1 MKNKSYFGDRYTRV
15 KLYKKGKFW
24 VASSLT
30 LLSLGIGV
38 GGAGIAHAQEVPQT
52 SIESAQI
59 SSQRLVSESSKASIQ
74 TQSSSQLEKVKIQ
87 SETKKSAPTVIS
99 SSSVKPN
106 SSLQQSSSLV
116 SAASSTAASSQSLKS
131 SSSRVPGST
140 VVSSQSLK
148 SSSSRVSSS
157 AVSSSK
163 ASVSLSSKESSQVE
177 SSKSSSEVTSS
188 LSFKASQSST
198 KQNSMTG
205 STPSATPLV
214 DGEKGTLSNGPEF
227 PSAVKTTVND
237 GQRLSEI
244 NPIIKNHDE
253 NENATFAA
261 TNKLYDISSTYV
273 GDITLSPEDAQN
285 IDMDDLDARWYIK
298 YETNDGQLINDVIT
312 SEDRWDNGEIYYP
325 YEAGSSV
332 RTDTESGVNYL
343 SKNGYSLDQVEIN
356 YFINPWNQQVTV
368 TLYFDH
374 SRIAGKPVNVV
385 YQTADGKVLGTGTAS
400 YENSSGTAESTPYV
414 GDTYTTTAKTFTGYQ
429 LTNTPSNATGT
440 VTDSA
445 QTVTYTYAPIQEKVN
460 VQIIDDTTHQTI
472 KTVTVNGS
480 FGQTVSETTND
491 ILQKNL
497 TNAANYN
504 VVSSTWPS
512 SLTFN
517 TSNNGA
523 TYTIHVSHKTKSA
536 TVTANVTQ
544 TIHYVYSGSSKQA
557 QPDHTAQITFQAT
570 ETVDEVT
577 GQIISQTPWKNMS
590 GTDEFPSIQSPEIVG
605 YTPSYT
611 ASQAITGVT
620 ANTPNNVQTITYTPN
635 NYVMTITF
643 YDMDAKRIIQQK
655 VLEGAYGTTA
665 NFDYQS
671 VIDQLESQ
679 GYKVARNNIPSKG
692 LVFNNTGKQNYEVD
706 FTHTSTVLPSDAKG
720 LTKVIERTI
729 HYVYADGKTAHA
741 DDVQTVTYTRTATE
755 DNVTHEI
762 TYGTWTAANNNS
774 TFAEVKSPTIS
785 GYTPSI
791 ATVAAENV
799 SSNAEN
805 SVVTVVYTP
814 DNGGTQTPQSDTKTT
829 VTQTIYFL
837 KNDGTQLLQPKV
849 TTITFTRTKNADGSY
864 TAWKAEGSDD
874 FPAYTAPTISGYEPN
889 IKATQAVN
897 NVQATDAN
905 NVQTIIYSPIEADAE
920 VVFYDQTTGKNINVV
935 NLNGDFGTSSSYS
948 PATEISTL
956 ESMGYKLVS
965 SDFPK
970 DGISFEETGSQ
981 QYTIVFAHTIVPVTQ
996 TSTVTQTI
1004 KYEYSNGT
1012 QAADP
1017 VTRSLTFT
1025 RTGTLDKVTN
1035 QATYGEWKPQT
1046 TNTFS
1051 AVKSPVIYGYTTSHP
1066 ESTAVTV
1073 DGSSPENVQVI
1084 TYIPNTETA
1093 TITFTDQTTGQT
1105 INKVTVQGDFGT
1117 NADYSPDAE
1126 IAALEKQGY
1135 ELVSNNFKPITF
1147 DKDSKSPIVNYQV
1160 VLKEQIVNSTE
1171 SKTITQTIHYVDQ
1184 NGKTLA
1190 ADHTATITFTRP
1202 VTTNKVTSATTY
1214 GNWTPSSSDFPAVAS
1229 PTIMGY
1235 TPDKTESTA
1244 VTVSA
1249 PTATT
1254 TPQNDVQTITYT
1266 PKQETIKIEYIDA
1279 FDPNNPTTP
1288 NYNSTDVL
1296 STTTLTGAYGSEAI
1310 YSPTST
1316 VTEYHNKGYEP
1327 VGFHPALPEKGLWF
1341 NVDGTQV
1348 YKFYLI
1354 HQTKQVTQTAH
1365 VKYTVRYELGQE
1377 PSDGST
1383 INLPADN
1390 VQDFTFTRDNTVDEV
1405 TGKVLSNGKW
1415 NVDSQQTK
1423 AVTSPTIAGYTADP
1437 TVVASQTITPN
1448 ADGTDSS
1455 ITKDVIYTPNQESAK
1470 IEYYDQTTGKVLS
1483 TDTVTGAFGTK
1494 SGYNP
1499 AANIRKYLS
1508 EGYQVVSDGFP
1519 AGGIDFN
1526 NAGNVPTYRI
1536 AFKHQVTTDTV
1547 TSNPDKISG
1556 LSLTG
1561 TQTINYVYGA
1571 NTGKQGQ
1578 QAAPTKTTKITFTRI
1593 ATYDHVTKQVTYG
1606 AWTSQATG
1614 YPAVVSPTITGYTP
1628 SAASSTAVTEKPAA
1642 NATASDISNTQTITY
1657 NANQEKAV
1665 INYID
1670 ETTGKT
1676 LDSVSVS
1683 GAFGSTDKYDPSTL
1697 IKQYQA
1703 KGYVLVN
1710 NSVPTNGI
1718 QFNQDGKT
1726 LTYNVTFKH
1735 GTTTYGPSSTN
1746 LPQGVKVATS
1756 TTRVINYVYGTNQNG
1771 QIVAGTQTAAPTVT
1785 DTAKYERTVTVDNVT
1800 GAQTASA
1807 WKLVSGDATFPA
1819 VKSPTITG
1827 YTANVANEPVM
1838 NATPDGQ
1845 THTET
1850 VIYTPNQEKATVTYI
1865 DDTTGKTLKVDTVT
1879 GNFNSDSSYNPQT
1892 VIDQYQKQGYQ
1903 LVSDNWP
1910 TNGAV
1915 FNKDG
1920 VVQNYEVHLKEG
1932 TQDFDPTNNPD
1943 NLDLKHTV
1951 TQTIHYVYSDGKQAA
1966 PDATASI
1973 TFNRTAVKDEVTGKI
1988 TYSAWQAT
1996 GNTDDFPAVKSPV
2009 ITGYTPSAV
2018 SSTAI
2023 TNVTGDSANNVQTIT
2038 YTPNKETAT
2047 VKYVDQTT
2055 GKTLQTVT
2063 VSGVYNGT
2071 IAYDANSVIQG
2082 YEKQGYV
2089 LVNNGVPANGIT
2101 FNKDGVTP
2109 TYTVTLKH
2117 GTTTYTSTNNPEN
2130 LDLSNTVTHTIHYV
2144 YSKGGQAQP
2153 DNVQKLTFTRTATK
2167 DNVTGTITYG
2177 NWGPASGTFNSV
2189 TTPSI
2194 TGYTPS
2200 ATSSAQ
2206 VTGITASSADSSQTI
2221 TYTPDQE
2228 SATVTFID
2236 QTTDKVIKNVILT
2249 GGFNSTSNYS
2259 PASEIAALE
2268 KAGYQ
2273 LVSNNYPATGVKFDE
2288 AGQVQHFTITL
2299 KHTYTTETPTS
2310 NPDGLNLTHN
2320 VVETINY
2327 VYANGKQA
2335 APTKT
2340 TTVAFTRTA
2349 TKDNVTG
2356 KIIGYSAWQT
2366 TGNDSFPAVASP
2378 TITGYTPDKSSVAA
2392 VYHLTGQSPNVTTT
2406 VTYTANQEKAVVQY
2420 IDDTTGKVI
2429 ATDNLSGTYGT
2440 DSTYD
2445 PQSEIKKYE
2454 QAGYQFVSSNYPQD
2468 GNVFDQNGKVQ
2479 TYQIHL
2485 KETTTTFTPKNNP
2498 QSLNLADTV
2507 TQTIKYQFT
2516 NGQQAASS
2524 KKASITFTRDAIKN
2538 NVTGAITYT
2547 PWTPAISNFPQ
2558 VTSPTITGYTPS
2570 QKQSTAVAVQPGDK
2584 DNIQVITYAPNQ
2596 EKATVTFIDQTTG
2609 KTLQVVDL
2617 TGAYGTVSDYQP
2629 TATIQKYE
2637 NEGYILVKNGYPQA
2651 GASFNEDGTVNN
2663 YNIYLKHK
2671 DDQNPTGL
2679 DLDQTVTETIN
2690 YVYAN
2695 GQQAAPSKTLT
2706 LHFHR
2711 DAQKDD
2717 VTGEVTYT
2725 PWQAVDGTSFSAVKS
2740 PVIAGYTA
2748 NKPVVQAVNGI
2759 SDITPDRTI
2768 TVTYTPNQEQAT
2780 VTFIDDTANKVLSKV
2795 NLNGAFGTT
2804 STYSPAATIKQ
2815 LEAKGYEVVS
2825 DDFPTNGIDFDQAG
2839 KVQNFTI
2846 HLKHKTT
2853 VNTVDNNPDNV
2864 AELTH
2869 EVTRTINYRYQ
2880 NGQTAANSVVQSV
2893 TFTRTATKDEVTGQI
2908 TYSPWARSRDVA
2920 FAAVQ
2925 SPEIAGYTPSE
2936 KVVPAVA
2943 TVNADTQNMVENV
2956 IYTPDQERATV
2967 SFIDDTTGKVL
2978 SITTLNGAYG
2988 SYSDYQP
2995 EQTIKRYESKGY
3007 ELVSNDY
3014 PQDGAIFNQAG
3025 KVQNFEIHLKH
3036 RITTDTATSNPDKLL
3051 NLQHTVTRTIKY
3063 RFQNGKTAD
3072 PSVVQQIVF
3081 SRSATFDHV
3090 TGQITYSKWK
3100 ASAND
3105 AFSKVISP
3113 TIKGYTP
3120 NKAAIQALK
3129 NVAESASNITQ
3140 VVTYSDNQE
3149 SATITYVDDTTRK
3162 AIQTVT
3168 VNGDFGTKADYD
3180 ESEVLKNY
3188 EKKGY
3193 QYVGG
3198 NYPASGITFDVNG
3211 VVKHYVVHLKETI
3224 NNYTPENNPK
3234 KLDLTKTVTRTINYV
3249 DANGKQMAPSVTQTI
3264 TFTRNATVNEVTGQ
3278 VTYTDWQPSGNDD
3291 YNAVESPA
3299 VKGYTPSTT
3308 QVGAVNNVPATAT
3321 NTVTNVVYTANKE
3334 TATVTYVDET
3344 TGKVLSTATL
3354 TGPYDSTSS
3363 YDPQAVINKYESE
3376 GYQLVSNDYPTNGQI
3391 FGADGVTQ
3399 HFTIK
3404 FTEKTSNYTPEN
3416 NPKKLDLT
3424 KTVTRTINYVD
3435 ANGKQLAPSVTQ
3447 TITFTRSATVNEV
3460 TGQVTYTD
3468 WQPSGSDSYNAV
3480 ESPAVKGYTPTQKT
3494 VEAENNVSVN
3504 STDQVVNVVYTADK
3518 PTTPEHKP
3526 SEPDKKP
3533 VTPEHKPSEPDKKP
3547 ATPEQKPSEPDKKPV
3562 TPEHKPSEPDKKPT
3576 TPEHK
3581 PSEPDKKPATP
3592 EHKPSEPDKQ
3602 PATPEHKP
3610 SEPDKKP
3617 ATPEHKPSEPD
3628 KKPATPEHK
3637 PSEPDKK
3644 PQPSVEKPTE
3654 HVQPSKKPVQT
3665 AKPAAGQ
3672 SSKVETV
3679 KKAVS
3684 TKQVSSANEGTVR
3697 VAEQSTTIEKQMPNN
3712 STAQPN
3718 ENKNTL
3724 PQTGED
3730 SANHSLFGGLLIAL
3744 SGLLGLF
3751 GIGKRKKDK
3760 EE

>member
-1 MKNKSYFGDRYTRV
+1 MGCFFLNVLIIRNWSG
-15 KLYKKGKFW
+15 G
-24 VASSLT
+24 VAT
-30 LLSLGIGV
+30 
-38 GGAGIAHAQEVPQT
+38 GIAHAQEVPQA
-52 SIESAQI
+52 SIESAKI
-59 SSQRLVSESSKASIQ
+59 SSQRLVSENSKASIQ
-74 TQSSSQLEKVKIQ
+74 IQSSSQLEKIKVQ
-87 SETKKSAPTVIS
+87 SETEKSATTEVP

-116 SAASSTAASSQSLKS
+116 SAASSLAVSSQSSKS
-131 SSSRVPGST
+131 SSSHM
-140 VVSSQSLK
+140 
-148 SSSSRVSSS
+148 SSS
-157 AVSSSK
+157 AISSSK
-163 ASVSLSSKESSQVE
+163 ASISLNSKESSQVE

-799 SSNAEN
+799 SGNAEN

-849 TTITFTRTKNADGSY
+849 TTITFTRTKNADGTY

-1807 WKLVSGDATFPA
+1807 WKLVSGDVTFPA

-2288 AGQVQHFTITL
+2288 AGQAQHFTITL

-2310 NPDGLNLTHN
+2310 NPDGLNLTHD

-2340 TTVAFTRTA
+2340 TTIAFTRTA

-2366 TGNDSFPAVASP
+2366 NGNDSFPAVVSP
-2378 TITGYTPDKSSVAA
+2378 QITGYTPDKSSVAA
-2392 VYHLTGQSPNVTTT
+2392 VYHLTGQSPDVTTT
-2406 VTYTANQEKAVVQY
+2406 VTYTADQEKAVVQY

-2429 ATDNLSGTYGT
+2429 ATDNLSGAYGT
-2440 DSTYD
+2440 DSSYQ
-2445 PQSEIKKYE
+2445 PENEIKKYE
-2454 QAGYQFVSSNYPQD
+2454 QAGYQFVSSDYPQD

-2485 KETTTTFTPKNNP
+2485 KETTTTFTPNNNP
-2498 QSLNLADTV
+2498 QSLDLTDTV
-2507 TQTIKYQFT
+2507 IQTIKYQFT
-2516 NGQQAASS
+2516 DGKQAAST

-2558 VTSPTITGYTPS
+2558 VTSPEITGYTPS
-2570 QKQSTAVAVQPGDK
+2570 QKQSSAVAVQPGDK
-2584 DNIQVITYAPNQ
+2584 DNVQVITYAPNQ

-2617 TGAYGTVSDYQP
+2617 SGAYGTVSSYQP

-2637 NEGYILVKNGYPQA
+2637 AEGYVLVKNGYPQG
-2651 GASFNEDGTVNN
+2651 GASFDEDGTVNN
-2663 YNIYLKHK
+2663 YNIYLKHQ
-2671 DDQNPTGL
+2671 DDQNPAGL

-2695 GQQAAPSKTLT
+2695 GKQAAASKVLT

-2711 DAQKDD
+2711 DAQKDA
-2717 VTGEVTYT
+2717 VTGAVTYT
-2725 PWQAVDGTSFSAVKS
+2725 PWQAVDGTSFDAVKS
-2740 PVIAGYTA
+2740 PVITGYTA
-2748 NKPVVQAVNGI
+2748 NKPVVQAVDGV
-2759 SDITPDRTI
+2759 SDKTPDRTI
-2768 TVTYTPNQEQAT
+2768 TVTYTPNQKQAT
-2780 VTFIDDTANKVLSKV
+2780 VTFVDDTANKVISKV

-2825 DDFPTNGIDFDQAG
+2825 DDFPTNGIEFDQAG

-2853 VNTVDNNPDNV
+2853 INTVDNNPDNV
-2864 AELTH
+2864 AGLTH

-2880 NGQTAANSVVQSV
+2880 NGQTAAKSVVQSV
-2893 TFTRTATKDEVTGQI
+2893 TFTRTATKDQVTGQI

-2936 KVVPAVA
+2936 KVVSAVA

-2956 IYTPDQERATV
+2956 IYTPNEEQATV

-2978 SITTLNGAYG
+2978 STTTLSGAYDTD
-2988 SYSDYQP
+2988 SDYQP
-2995 EQTIKRYESKGY
+2995 DQTIKRYESKGY

-3014 PQDGAIFNQAG
+3014 PQDGNIFNQAG
-3025 KVQNFEIHLKH
+3025 KVQHFEIHLKH

-3051 NLQHTVTRTIKY
+3051 NLQHTVTRTINY

-3149 SATITYVDDTTRK
+3149 SATITYVDDTTGK

-3180 ESEVLKNY
+3180 ESAVLKNY

-3193 QYVGG
+3193 QYVSG
-3198 NYPASGITFDVNG
+3198 NYPANGITFDVSG

-3224 NNYTPENNPK
+3224 NNYTP
-3234 KLDLTKTVTRTINYV
+3234 D
-3249 DANGKQMAPSVTQTI
+3249 
-3264 TFTRNATVNEVTGQ
+3264 
-3278 VTYTDWQPSGNDD
+3278 
-3291 YNAVESPA
+3291 
-3299 VKGYTPSTT
+3299 
-3308 QVGAVNNVPATAT
+3308 
-3321 NTVTNVVYTANKE
+3321 
-3334 TATVTYVDET
+3334 
-3344 TGKVLSTATL
+3344 
-3354 TGPYDSTSS
+3354 
-3363 YDPQAVINKYESE
+3363 
-3376 GYQLVSNDYPTNGQI
+3376 
-3391 FGADGVTQ
+3391 
-3399 HFTIK
+3399 
-3404 FTEKTSNYTPEN
+3404 N

-3447 TITFTRSATVNEV
+3447 TITFTRNATVNEV

-3468 WQPSGSDSYNAV
+3468 WQPSGSDSYDAV
-3480 ESPAVKGYTPTQKT
+3480 ESPTVKGYTPTQKT
-3494 VEAENNVSVN
+3494 VKAENNVSVN

-3518 PTTPEHKP
+3518 P
-3526 SEPDKKP
+3526 
-3533 VTPEHKPSEPDKKP
+3533 
-3547 ATPEQKPSEPDKKPV
+3547 
-3562 TPEHKPSEPDKKPT
+3562 
-3576 TPEHK
+3576 
-3581 PSEPDKKPATP
+3581 ATP
-3592 EHKPSEPDKQ
+3592 EHKPSGPDKK
-3602 PATPEHKP
+3602 PVTPEHKP

-3637 PSEPDKK
+3637 PSEPNKKPATPEHKPSEPDKK
-3644 PQPSVEKPTE
+3644 PATPEHKPSEPDKKPTTPEHKPNEPDKKPATPEHKPSEPDKKPATPEYKPSEPDKKPATPEHKPSEPDKKPVTPEHKPSEPNKKPATSEHKPSEPTKKPTVPEHKPSEPAKKPQASVAKPTE

-3665 AKPAAGQ
+3665 TKPAAGQ
-3672 SSKVETV
+3672 SLKVETV

-3684 TKQVSSANEGTVR
+3684 TKQASSANDGTVR
-3697 VAEQSTTIEKQMPNN
+3697 VAEQSTTIEKQTPNN
-3712 STAQPN
+3712 SAAQPN
-3718 ENKNTL
+3718 ESKNTL

-3730 SANHSLFGGLLIAL
+3730 STNHSLFGELLLAL

>member
-1 MKNKSYFGDRYTRV
+1 MEWG
-15 KLYKKGKFW
+15 G
-24 VASSLT
+24 VAT
-30 LLSLGIGV
+30 
-38 GGAGIAHAQEVPQT
+38 GIAHAQEVPQA
-52 SIESAQI
+52 SIESAKI
-59 SSQRLVSESSKASIQ
+59 SSQRLVSENSKASIQ
-74 TQSSSQLEKVKIQ
+74 IQSSSQLEKIKVQ
-87 SETKKSAPTVIS
+87 SETEKSATTEVP

-116 SAASSTAASSQSLKS
+116 SAASSLAVSSQSSKS
-131 SSSRVPGST
+131 SSSHM
-140 VVSSQSLK
+140 
-148 SSSSRVSSS
+148 SSS
-157 AVSSSK
+157 AISSSK
-163 ASVSLSSKESSQVE
+163 ASISLNSKESSQVE
-177 SSKSSSEVTSS
+177 SSKSSSRATSS
-188 LSFKASQSST
+188 LSSKASQSST

-205 STPSATPLV
+205 STSSPTSLV
-214 DGEKGTLSNGPEF
+214 DGEKGTLSNDPEF

-244 NPIIKNHDE
+244 NPVIKNHDE
-253 NENATFAA
+253 NENATFTA

-273 GDITLSPEDAQN
+273 GDVTLSPEDAQN
-285 IDMDDLDARWYIK
+285 IDMDNLDAQWYIK
-298 YETNDGQLINDVIT
+298 YENNDGQLINDVIT
-312 SEDRWDNGEIYYP
+312 ADDRWDNGEIYYS
-325 YEAGSSV
+325 YENGSKV

-356 YFINPWNQQVTV
+356 YFINPWNQSVTV

-374 SRIAGKPVNVV
+374 SRSAGKPVDVV
-385 YQTADGKVLGTGTAS
+385 YQTADGKILGTGTAS
-400 YENSSGTAESTPYV
+400 YESSSGTAEATPYI

-504 VVSSTWPS
+504 VISSTWPS

-544 TIHYVYSGSSKQA
+544 TIHYVYSGSSKRA
-557 QPDHTAQITFQAT
+557 QPDHTARITFQAT

-799 SSNAEN
+799 SGNAEN

-849 TTITFTRTKNADGSY
+849 TTITFTRTKNADGTY

-2288 AGQVQHFTITL
+2288 AGQAQHFTITL

-3072 PSVVQQIVF
+3072 PSVVQKITF
-3081 SRSATFDHV
+3081 SRTATFDHV
-3090 TGQITYSKWK
+3090 TGKITYSKWK

-3105 AFSKVISP
+3105 TFNKVVSP
-3113 TIKGYTP
+3113 IIKGYTP
-3120 NKAAIQALK
+3120 NKAVIQALK
-3129 NVAESASNITQ
+3129 NVAEASSNITQ
-3140 VVTYSDNQE
+3140 VVTYSNNQE
-3149 SATITYVDDTTRK
+3149 SATITYVDDTTGK
-3162 AIQTVT
+3162 VIQTVT
-3168 VNGDFGTKADYD
+3168 VNGDYGTKADYD

-3193 QYVGG
+3193 QYVSG

-3224 NNYTPENNPK
+3224 N
-3234 KLDLTKTVTRTINYV
+3234 
-3249 DANGKQMAPSVTQTI
+3249 
-3264 TFTRNATVNEVTGQ
+3264 
-3278 VTYTDWQPSGNDD
+3278 
-3291 YNAVESPA
+3291 
-3299 VKGYTPSTT
+3299 
-3308 QVGAVNNVPATAT
+3308 
-3321 NTVTNVVYTANKE
+3321 
-3334 TATVTYVDET
+3334 
-3344 TGKVLSTATL
+3344 
-3354 TGPYDSTSS
+3354 
-3363 YDPQAVINKYESE
+3363 
-3376 GYQLVSNDYPTNGQI
+3376 
-3391 FGADGVTQ
+3391 
-3399 HFTIK
+3399 
-3404 FTEKTSNYTPEN
+3404 NYTPEN

-3468 WQPSGSDSYNAV
+3468 WQPSDNDDYNAV

-3518 PTTPEHKP
+3518 PATPEHKP

-3547 ATPEQKPSEPDKKPV
+3547 V
-3562 TPEHKPSEPDKKPT
+3562 TPEHKPSEPDKK
-3576 TPEHK
+3576 
-3581 PSEPDKKPATP
+3581 
-3592 EHKPSEPDKQ
+3592 

-3644 PQPSVEKPTE
+3644 PITPEHKPSEPDKKPATPEHKPSEPNKKPATPEHKPGEPDKKPATPEHKPSEPAKKPQTSVEKPTE
-3654 HVQPSKKPVQT
+3654 HVQSSKKPVQT

-3672 SSKVETV
+3672 SSSKVETV

-3684 TKQVSSANEGTVR
+3684 TKQASSANEGTVR
-3697 VAEQSTTIEKQMPNN
+3697 VAEQSTTIEKQTPNN
-3712 STAQPN
+3712 SAAQPN

-3730 SANHSLFGGLLIAL
+3730 SANHSLLGGLLIAL

>member
-1 MKNKSYFGDRYTRV
+1 MKNKSYFGDRYNRV

-30 LLSLGIGV
+30 FLSLGIGV
-38 GGAGIAHAQEVPQT
+38 GGVATGIAHAQEVPQT

-74 TQSSSQLEKVKIQ
+74 TQSSSQLEKVKVQ
-87 SETKKSAPTVIS
+87 SETEKSATTVVS

-116 SAASSTAASSQSLKS
+116 SAASSTTA
-131 SSSRVPGST
+131 
-140 VVSSQSLK
+140 SSQSLK

-157 AVSSSK
+157 TVSSSK
-163 ASVSLSSKESSQVE
+163 ASISLSSKESSPVE
-177 SSKSSSEVTSS
+177 SSKSSSRVPSS
-188 LSFKASQSST
+188 LSSKAPQSST

-577 GQIISQTPWKNMS
+577 GQIISQTSWKNMS

-849 TTITFTRTKNADGSY
+849 TTITFTRTKNADGTY

-2288 AGQVQHFTITL
+2288 AGQAQHFTITL

-2695 GQQAAPSKTLT
+2695 GQQAASSKTLT

-3072 PSVVQQIVF
+3072 PSVVQKITF
-3081 SRSATFDHV
+3081 SRTATFDHV
-3090 TGQITYSKWK
+3090 TGKITYSKWK

-3105 AFSKVISP
+3105 TFNKVVSP
-3113 TIKGYTP
+3113 IIKGYTP
-3120 NKAAIQALK
+3120 NKAVIQALK
-3129 NVAESASNITQ
+3129 NVAEASSNITQ
-3140 VVTYSDNQE
+3140 VVTYSNNQE
-3149 SATITYVDDTTRK
+3149 SATITYVDDTTGK
-3162 AIQTVT
+3162 VIQTVT
-3168 VNGDFGTKADYD
+3168 VNGDYGTKADYD

-3193 QYVGG
+3193 QYVSG

-3224 NNYTPENNPK
+3224 N
-3234 KLDLTKTVTRTINYV
+3234 
-3249 DANGKQMAPSVTQTI
+3249 
-3264 TFTRNATVNEVTGQ
+3264 
-3278 VTYTDWQPSGNDD
+3278 
-3291 YNAVESPA
+3291 
-3299 VKGYTPSTT
+3299 
-3308 QVGAVNNVPATAT
+3308 
-3321 NTVTNVVYTANKE
+3321 
-3334 TATVTYVDET
+3334 
-3344 TGKVLSTATL
+3344 
-3354 TGPYDSTSS
+3354 
-3363 YDPQAVINKYESE
+3363 
-3376 GYQLVSNDYPTNGQI
+3376 
-3391 FGADGVTQ
+3391 
-3399 HFTIK
+3399 
-3404 FTEKTSNYTPEN
+3404 NYTPEN

-3468 WQPSGSDSYNAV
+3468 WQPSGNDDYNAV

-3518 PTTPEHKP
+3518 PATPEHKP

-3547 ATPEQKPSEPDKKPV
+3547 S
-3562 TPEHKPSEPDKKPT
+3562 TPEHKPSEPDKKP
-3576 TPEHK
+3576 
-3581 PSEPDKKPATP
+3581 S
-3592 EHKPSEPDKQ
+3592 
-3602 PATPEHKP
+3602 TPEHKP

-3628 KKPATPEHK
+3628 KKSVTPEHK

-3644 PQPSVEKPTE
+3644 PATSEHKPSEPDKKPATPEHKPSEPNKKPATPEHKPGEPDKKPATPEHKPSEPAKKPQTSVEKPTE
-3654 HVQPSKKPVQT
+3654 HVQPSTNPVQT

-3672 SSKVETV
+3672 SSSKVETV

-3684 TKQVSSANEGTVR
+3684 TKQASSANEGTVR
-3697 VAEQSTTIEKQMPNN
+3697 VAEQSTTIEKQTPNN
-3712 STAQPN
+3712 SAAQPN

>member
-1 MKNKSYFGDRYTRV
+1 
-15 KLYKKGKFW
+15 
-24 VASSLT
+24 
-30 LLSLGIGV
+30 
-38 GGAGIAHAQEVPQT
+38 
-52 SIESAQI
+52 
-59 SSQRLVSESSKASIQ
+59 
-74 TQSSSQLEKVKIQ
+74 
-87 SETKKSAPTVIS
+87 
-99 SSSVKPN
+99 
-106 SSLQQSSSLV
+106 
-116 SAASSTAASSQSLKS
+116 
-131 SSSRVPGST
+131 
-140 VVSSQSLK
+140 
-148 SSSSRVSSS
+148 
-157 AVSSSK
+157 
-163 ASVSLSSKESSQVE
+163 
-177 SSKSSSEVTSS
+177 
-188 LSFKASQSST
+188 
-198 KQNSMTG
+198 MTG
-205 STPSATPLV
+205 STSSATPLV
-214 DGEKGTLSNGPEF
+214 DGEKGTLSNDPEF
-227 PSAVKTTVND
+227 PSAVKMTVND
-237 GQRLSEI
+237 GRRLSEI
-244 NPIIKNHDE
+244 NPVIKNHDE

-285 IDMDDLDARWYIK
+285 IDMDDLDAQWYIK
-298 YETNDGQLINDVIT
+298 YEDNDGQPINDVIT
-312 SEDRWDNGEIYYP
+312 SDDRWDNGEIYYS
-325 YEAGSSV
+325 YENGSKV

-504 VVSSTWPS
+504 VVSSDWPS
-512 SLTFN
+512 SLIFN

-577 GQIISQTPWKNMS
+577 GQIISQTPWKNVS

-671 VIDQLESQ
+671 VINQLESQ
-679 GYKVARNNIPSKG
+679 GYKIARNNIPSKG
-692 LVFNNTGKQNYEVD
+692 LVFNNTGKQNYEID

-729 HYVYADGKTAHA
+729 HYVYADGKAAHA

-774 TFAEVKSPTIS
+774 TFAEVKSPTIN

-799 SSNAEN
+799 SSNANN

-814 DNGGTQTPQSDTKTT
+814 NNGGTQTPQSDTKTT

-864 TAWKAEGSDD
+864 TAWTAEGSDD
-874 FPAYTAPTISGYEPN
+874 FPAYTAPTLSGYEPN

-897 NVQATDAN
+897 DVQATDAN

-920 VVFYDQTTGKNINVV
+920 IVFYDQTTGKDINVV

-965 SDFPK
+965 NDFPK
-970 DGISFEETGSQ
+970 NGISFEETGSQ
-981 QYTIVFAHTIVPVTQ
+981 QYTLVFAHTIVPVTQ

-1004 KYEYSNGT
+1004 KYQYSNGT
-1012 QAADP
+1012 QAAAP

-1035 QATYGEWKPQT
+1035 QATYGDWKPQT
-1046 TNTFS
+1046 TNVFGT
-1051 AVKSPVIYGYTTSHP
+1051 VKSPVIYGYSTSHP

-1073 DGSSPENVQVI
+1073 DGSSPDNVQII

-1105 INKVTVQGDFGT
+1105 INQVTVQGDFGT
-1117 NADYSPDAE
+1117 SSSYSPDAE
-1126 IAALEKQGY
+1126 ISALESRGY

-1147 DKDSKSPIVNYQV
+1147 NKDSKSPIVNYQV
-1160 VLKEQIVNSTE
+1160 VLKEQIVNTTE

-1184 NGKTLA
+1184 TGKTLA

-1214 GNWTPSSSDFPAVAS
+1214 GNWTPSSSDFPEVVS
-1229 PTIMGY
+1229 PTITGY
-1235 TPDKTESTA
+1235 TPDKAESTA

-1254 TPQNDVQTITYT
+1254 TPQNNVQTITYT

-1279 FDPNNPTTP
+1279 FDPSDPTTP
-1288 NYNSTDVL
+1288 NYNSTNVL
-1296 STTTLTGAYGSEAI
+1296 STTTLTGAYGSEAT

-1316 VTEYHNKGYEP
+1316 ITNYHNQGYEP
-1327 VGFHPALPEKGLWF
+1327 VGFHPSLPAKGLWF

-1348 YKFYLI
+1348 FKFYLI
-1354 HQTKQVTQTAH
+1354 HQTKQVAQTAH
-1365 VKYTVRYELGQE
+1365 ATYTVHYELGQT
-1377 PSDGST
+1377 PADGSK

-1390 VQDFTFTRDNTVDEV
+1390 VQNFTFTRDNTVDEV

-1437 TVVASQTITPN
+1437 TVVASQTIAPN

-1470 IEYYDQTTGKVLS
+1470 IEYYDETTGKVLS
-1483 TDTVTGAFGTK
+1483 TDTVTGVFGTK

-1499 AANIRKYLS
+1499 VANIRKYIS

-1536 AFKHQVTTDTV
+1536 TFKHQVTTDTV
-1547 TSNPDKISG
+1547 TNNPDKISG

-1561 TQTINYVYGA
+1561 TQIINYVYGT

-1578 QAAPTKTTKITFTRI
+1578 QAAPTKTTKITFTRT

-1606 AWTSQATG
+1606 TWTSQATG
-1614 YPAVVSPTITGYTP
+1614 YPAVVSPVINGYTP
-1628 SAASSTAVTEKPAA
+1628 SAASSTAITEKPAA
-1642 NATASDISNTQTITY
+1642 NATTSDISNTQMITY

-1683 GAFGSTDKYDPSTL
+1683 GAFGSTDKYDPSAL

-1710 NSVPTNGI
+1710 NGVPTNGI
-1718 QFNQDGKT
+1718 QFNQDGKQ
-1726 LTYNVTFKH
+1726 LTYDVTFKH
-1735 GTTTYGPSSTN
+1735 GTTIYGPASTN
-1746 LPQGVKVATS
+1746 LPQGVKVSTS

-1771 QIVAGTQTAAPTVT
+1771 QIVAGTQTAAPSNTE
-1785 DTAKYERTVTVDNVT
+1785 TAKYERTVTVDNVT

-1807 WKLVSGDATFPA
+1807 WKLVSGIATFPE
-1819 VKSPTITG
+1819 VKSPSITG
-1827 YTANVANEPVM
+1827 YTANVVEEPSM
-1838 NATPDGQ
+1838 SASPDGQ
-1845 THTET
+1845 THIET
-1850 VIYTPNQEKATVTYI
+1850 VVYTPNQEKATITYI
-1865 DDTTGKTLKVDTVT
+1865 DDTTGKTLKTDTTT
-1879 GNFNSDSSYNPQT
+1879 GNFNSDSNYDPQT
-1892 VIDQYQKQGYQ
+1892 VINQYEKQGYQ

-1920 VVQNYEVHLKEG
+1920 VVQNYQVHLKET
-1932 TQDFDPTNNPD
+1932 TQDFDPSNNPD
-1943 NLDLKHTV
+1943 DLDLKHTV
-1951 TQTIHYVYSDGKQAA
+1951 TQTIHYVFSNGKQAA

-1973 TFNRTAVKDEVTGKI
+1973 TFNRTAIRDEVTGKI

-2288 AGQVQHFTITL
+2288 AGQAQHFTITL

-3072 PSVVQQIVF
+3072 PSVVQKITF
-3081 SRSATFDHV
+3081 SRIATFDHV
-3090 TGQITYSKWK
+3090 TGKITYSKWK

-3105 AFSKVISP
+3105 TFNKVVSP
-3113 TIKGYTP
+3113 IIKGYTP
-3120 NKAAIQALK
+3120 NKAVIQALK
-3129 NVAESASNITQ
+3129 NVAEASSNITQ
-3140 VVTYSDNQE
+3140 VVTYSNNQE
-3149 SATITYVDDTTRK
+3149 SATITYVDDTTGK
-3162 AIQTVT
+3162 VIQTVT
-3168 VNGDFGTKADYD
+3168 VNGDYGTKADYD

-3193 QYVGG
+3193 QYVSG

-3224 NNYTPENNPK
+3224 N
-3234 KLDLTKTVTRTINYV
+3234 
-3249 DANGKQMAPSVTQTI
+3249 
-3264 TFTRNATVNEVTGQ
+3264 
-3278 VTYTDWQPSGNDD
+3278 
-3291 YNAVESPA
+3291 
-3299 VKGYTPSTT
+3299 
-3308 QVGAVNNVPATAT
+3308 
-3321 NTVTNVVYTANKE
+3321 
-3334 TATVTYVDET
+3334 
-3344 TGKVLSTATL
+3344 
-3354 TGPYDSTSS
+3354 
-3363 YDPQAVINKYESE
+3363 
-3376 GYQLVSNDYPTNGQI
+3376 
-3391 FGADGVTQ
+3391 
-3399 HFTIK
+3399 
-3404 FTEKTSNYTPEN
+3404 NYTPEN

-3468 WQPSGSDSYNAV
+3468 WQPSGNDDYNAV

-3518 PTTPEHKP
+3518 P
-3526 SEPDKKP
+3526 
-3533 VTPEHKPSEPDKKP
+3533 
-3547 ATPEQKPSEPDKKPV
+3547 
-3562 TPEHKPSEPDKKPT
+3562 
-3576 TPEHK
+3576 
-3581 PSEPDKKPATP
+3581 
-3592 EHKPSEPDKQ
+3592 
-3602 PATPEHKP
+3602 ATPEHKP

-3617 ATPEHKPSEPD
+3617 ATPEHKPSEP
-3628 KKPATPEHK
+3628 A
-3637 PSEPDKK
+3637 KK
-3644 PQPSVEKPTE
+3644 PQASVEKPTE

-3672 SSKVETV
+3672 SSKAETV

>member
-1 MKNKSYFGDRYTRV
+1 MKNKSYFGDRYNRV

-30 LLSLGIGV
+30 FLSLGIGV
-38 GGAGIAHAQEVPQT
+38 GGVATGIAHAQEVPQA
-52 SIESAQI
+52 SIESAKI
-59 SSQRLVSESSKASIQ
+59 SSQRLVSENSKASIQ
-74 TQSSSQLEKVKIQ
+74 IQSSSQLEKIKVQ
-87 SETKKSAPTVIS
+87 SETEKSATTEVP

-116 SAASSTAASSQSLKS
+116 SAASSLAVSSQSSKS
-131 SSSRVPGST
+131 SSSHM
-140 VVSSQSLK
+140 
-148 SSSSRVSSS
+148 SSS
-157 AVSSSK
+157 AISSSK
-163 ASVSLSSKESSQVE
+163 ASISLNSKESSQVE
-177 SSKSSSEVTSS
+177 SSKSSSRATSS
-188 LSFKASQSST
+188 LSSKASQSST

-205 STPSATPLV
+205 STSSPTSLV
-214 DGEKGTLSNGPEF
+214 DGEKGTLSNDPEF

-244 NPIIKNHDE
+244 NPVIKNHDE
-253 NENATFAA
+253 NENATFTA

-273 GDITLSPEDAQN
+273 GDVTLSPEDAQN
-285 IDMDDLDARWYIK
+285 IDMDNLDAQWYIK
-298 YETNDGQLINDVIT
+298 YENNDGQLINDVIT
-312 SEDRWDNGEIYYP
+312 ADDRWDNGEIYYS
-325 YEAGSSV
+325 YENGSKV

-356 YFINPWNQQVTV
+356 YFINPWNQSVTV

-374 SRIAGKPVNVV
+374 SRSAGKPVDVV
-385 YQTADGKVLGTGTAS
+385 YQTADGKILGTGTAS
-400 YENSSGTAESTPYV
+400 YESSSGTAEATPYI

-504 VVSSTWPS
+504 VISSTWPS

-544 TIHYVYSGSSKQA
+544 TIHYVYSGSSKRA
-557 QPDHTAQITFQAT
+557 QPDHTARITFQAT

-577 GQIISQTPWKNMS
+577 GQIISQTSWKNVS
-590 GTDEFPSIQSPEIVG
+590 GTDEFPSIQSPEIIG

-611 ASQAITGVT
+611 ASQVITGVT

-643 YDMDAKRIIQQK
+643 YDMDAKRVIQQK

-671 VIDQLESQ
+671 VINQLESQ

-774 TFAEVKSPTIS
+774 TFTEVKSPTIN

-799 SSNAEN
+799 SSNANN

-814 DNGGTQTPQSDTKTT
+814 NNGGTQTPQSDTKTT

-849 TTITFTRTKNADGSY
+849 TTITFTRTKNADGTY
-864 TAWKAEGSDD
+864 TAWTAEGSDD

-897 NVQATDAN
+897 DVQATDAN

-920 VVFYDQTTGKNINVV
+920 IVFYDQTTGKNINVV

-965 SDFPK
+965 NDFPK
-970 DGISFEETGSQ
+970 NGISFEETGSQ
-981 QYTIVFAHTIVPVTQ
+981 QYTLVFAHTIVRVTQ

-1004 KYEYSNGT
+1004 KYQYSNGT
-1012 QAADP
+1012 QAAAP

-1035 QATYGEWKPQT
+1035 QATYGDWKPQT
-1046 TNTFS
+1046 TNTFG
-1051 AVKSPVIYGYTTSHP
+1051 AVKSPVIYGYSTSHP

-1073 DGSSPENVQVI
+1073 DGSSPDNVQVI

-1105 INKVTVQGDFGT
+1105 INTVTVQGDYGT
-1117 NADYSPDAE
+1117 SSSYSPDAE
-1126 IAALEKQGY
+1126 ISALESRGY
-1135 ELVSNNFKPITF
+1135 ELVSNNFKPISF
-1147 DKDSKSPIVNYQV
+1147 DKDSTSPLVNYQV

-1171 SKTITQTIHYVDQ
+1171 TKTITQTIHYVDQ
-1184 NGKTLA
+1184 TGKPLV

-1214 GNWTPSSSDFPAVAS
+1214 GNWTPSSSEFPAVVS
-1229 PTIMGY
+1229 PTITGY
-1235 TPDKTESTA
+1235 TPDKAESTA

-1254 TPQNDVQTITYT
+1254 TPQNNVQTITYT

-1279 FDPNNPTTP
+1279 FDPSDPATP
-1288 NYNSTDVL
+1288 NYNSTNVL
-1296 STTTLTGAYGSEAI
+1296 STTTLTGAYGSEAT

-1316 VTEYHNKGYEP
+1316 ITNYHNQGYEP
-1327 VGFHPALPEKGLWF
+1327 VGFHPSLPAKGLWF

-1348 YKFYLI
+1348 FKFYLI
-1354 HQTKQVTQTAH
+1354 HQTKQVAQTAH
-1365 VKYTVRYELGQE
+1365 VTYTVHYELGQA
-1377 PSDGST
+1377 PADGSK

-1390 VQDFTFTRDNTVDEV
+1390 VQNFTFTRDNTVDEV

-1415 NVDSQQTK
+1415 NVASQQTK
-1423 AVTSPTIAGYTADP
+1423 AVTSPTITGYTANP
-1437 TVVASQTITPN
+1437 TVVASQVITPN
-1448 ADGTDSS
+1448 ADGTDAS

-1494 SGYNP
+1494 SSYNP
-1499 AANIRKYLS
+1499 AENIQKYIS

-1536 AFKHQVTTDTV
+1536 TFKHQVTTDTV
-1547 TSNPDKISG
+1547 TNNPDKISG

-1578 QAAPTKTTKITFTRI
+1578 QAAPTKTTKITFTRT

-1614 YPAVVSPTITGYTP
+1614 YPAVVSPTISGYTP
-1628 SAASSTAVTEKPAA
+1628 SAASSTAVTEKPTA

-1665 INYID
+1665 VNYID

-1676 LDSVSVS
+1676 LNSVTLT
-1683 GAFGSTDKYDPSTL
+1683 GAFGSTDKYDPSSL
-1697 IKQYQA
+1697 IKQYES

-1710 NSVPTNGI
+1710 NGVPTNGI
-1718 QFNQDGKT
+1718 QFNQDGKQ
-1726 LTYNVTFKH
+1726 LTYDVTFKH
-1735 GTTTYGPSSTN
+1735 GTTTYGPASTN
-1746 LPQGVKVATS
+1746 LPQGVKVSTS

-1771 QIVAGTQTAAPTVT
+1771 QIVAGTQTAASSNTE
-1785 DTAKYERTVTVDNVT
+1785 TAKYERTVTVDNVT

-1807 WKLVSGDATFPA
+1807 WKLVSGSATFPE
-1819 VKSPTITG
+1819 VKSPSITG
-1827 YTANVANEPVM
+1827 YTANVVEEPSM
-1838 NATPDGQ
+1838 SASPDGQ

-1850 VIYTPNQEKATVTYI
+1850 VVYTPNQEKATITYI
-1865 DDTTGKTLKVDTVT
+1865 DDTTGKTLKTDTIT
-1879 GNFNSDSSYNPQT
+1879 GNFNSDSNYDPQT
-1892 VIDQYQKQGYQ
+1892 VINQYEKQGYQ

-1920 VVQNYEVHLKEG
+1920 VVQNYQVHLKEA
-1932 TQDFDPTNNPD
+1932 TQDFDPSNNPD
-1943 NLDLKHTV
+1943 DLDLKHTV
-1951 TQTIHYVYSDGKQAA
+1951 TQTIHYVFSDGKQAA

-1973 TFNRTAVKDEVTGKI
+1973 TFNRTAIRDEVTGKI
-1988 TYSAWQAT
+1988 TYSAWQAV
-1996 GNTDDFPAVKSPV
+1996 GNDDFPAVKSPV
-2009 ITGYTPSAV
+2009 IMGYTPSAV

-2023 TNVTGDSANNVQTIT
+2023 NNVTGDAADNVQTIT

-2047 VKYVDQTT
+2047 IKYVDQTT
-2055 GKTLQTVT
+2055 GKTLQTVS
-2063 VSGVYNGT
+2063 VNGVYNGT
-2071 IAYDANSVIQG
+2071 TSYNANSVIQN

-2117 GTTTYTSTNNPEN
+2117 GTTTYTSTNNPAN

-2144 YSKGGQAQP
+2144 YSTGGQAQP
-2153 DNVQKLTFTRTATK
+2153 DNTQKLTFTRTATK
-2167 DNVTGTITYG
+2167 DNVTGIITYS
-2177 NWGPASGTFNSV
+2177 NWGPATGTFSSMP
-2189 TTPSI
+2189 TPTI

-2200 ATSSAQ
+2200 ATSSTAI
-2206 VTGITASSADSSQTI
+2206 TGVVASSADSSQTI

-2236 QTTDKVIKNVILT
+2236 QTTDKTIKNVTLT
-2249 GGFNSTSNYS
+2249 GAFNSTSNYS
-2259 PASEIAALE
+2259 PSSEIAALE

-2273 LVSNNYPATGVKFDE
+2273 LVSNNYPTTGVKFDE
-2288 AGQVQHFTITL
+2288 AGQAQHFTITL

-2310 NPDGLNLTHN
+2310 NPDGLNLAHN

-2327 VYANGKQA
+2327 VYADGKQA

-2340 TTVAFTRTA
+2340 VTVTFTRTA

-2366 TGNDSFPAVASP
+2366 NGNDSFPAVASP
-2378 TITGYTPDKSSVAA
+2378 QITGYTPDKSSVAA

-2420 IDDTTGKVI
+2420 IDDTTGKMI
-2429 ATDNLSGTYGT
+2429 ATDNLSGAYGT
-2440 DSTYD
+2440 DAAYQ
-2445 PQSEIKKYE
+2445 PENEIKKYE
-2454 QAGYQFVSSNYPQD
+2454 QAGYQFVSSDYPQD
-2468 GNVFDQNGKVQ
+2468 GNVFDQSGKVQ

-2485 KETTTTFTPKNNP
+2485 KETTTTFTPNNNP
-2498 QSLNLADTV
+2498 QSLDLTDTV
-2507 TQTIKYQFT
+2507 IQTIKYQFT
-2516 NGQQAASS
+2516 DGKQAAST

-2558 VTSPTITGYTPS
+2558 VTSPEITGYTPS
-2570 QKQSTAVAVQPGDK
+2570 QKQSSAVAVQPGDK
-2584 DNIQVITYAPNQ
+2584 DNVQVITYAPNQ

-2617 TGAYGTVSDYQP
+2617 SGAYGTVSNYQP
-2629 TATIQKYE
+2629 TTTIQKYE
-2637 NEGYILVKNGYPQA
+2637 AEGYVLVKNGYPQG
-2651 GASFNEDGTVNN
+2651 GASFSEDGTVNN
-2663 YNIYLKHK
+2663 YNIYLKHQ
-2671 DDQNPTGL
+2671 DDQNPAGL

-2695 GQQAAPSKTLT
+2695 GKQAAASKILT

-2711 DAQKDD
+2711 DAQKDA
-2717 VTGEVTYT
+2717 VTGAVTYT
-2725 PWQAVDGTSFSAVKS
+2725 PWQAVDGTSFDAVKS
-2740 PVIAGYTA
+2740 PVITGYTA
-2748 NKPVVQAVNGI
+2748 NKPVVQAVDGV
-2759 SDITPDRTI
+2759 SDKTPDRTI

-2780 VTFIDDTANKVLSKV
+2780 VTFVDDTANKVISKV

-2825 DDFPTNGIDFDQAG
+2825 DDFPTNGIEFDQAG

-2853 VNTVDNNPDNV
+2853 INTVDNNPDNV
-2864 AELTH
+2864 AGLTH

-2880 NGQTAANSVVQSV
+2880 NGQTAAKSVVQSV
-2893 TFTRTATKDEVTGQI
+2893 TFTRTATKDQVTGQI

-2936 KVVPAVA
+2936 KVVSAVA

-2956 IYTPDQERATV
+2956 IYTPNEEQATV

-2978 SITTLNGAYG
+2978 STTTLSGAYDTD
-2988 SYSDYQP
+2988 SDYQP
-2995 EQTIKRYESKGY
+2995 DQTIKRYESKGY

-3014 PQDGAIFNQAG
+3014 PQDGNIFNQAG
-3025 KVQNFEIHLKH
+3025 KVQHFEIHLKH

-3051 NLQHTVTRTIKY
+3051 NLQHTVTRTINY

-3149 SATITYVDDTTRK
+3149 SATITYVDDTTGK

-3180 ESEVLKNY
+3180 ESAVLKNY

-3193 QYVGG
+3193 QYVSG
-3198 NYPASGITFDVNG
+3198 NYPANGITFDVSG

-3224 NNYTPENNPK
+3224 NNYTP
-3234 KLDLTKTVTRTINYV
+3234 D
-3249 DANGKQMAPSVTQTI
+3249 
-3264 TFTRNATVNEVTGQ
+3264 
-3278 VTYTDWQPSGNDD
+3278 
-3291 YNAVESPA
+3291 
-3299 VKGYTPSTT
+3299 
-3308 QVGAVNNVPATAT
+3308 
-3321 NTVTNVVYTANKE
+3321 
-3334 TATVTYVDET
+3334 
-3344 TGKVLSTATL
+3344 
-3354 TGPYDSTSS
+3354 
-3363 YDPQAVINKYESE
+3363 
-3376 GYQLVSNDYPTNGQI
+3376 
-3391 FGADGVTQ
+3391 
-3399 HFTIK
+3399 
-3404 FTEKTSNYTPEN
+3404 N

-3447 TITFTRSATVNEV
+3447 TITFTRNATVNEV

-3468 WQPSGSDSYNAV
+3468 WQPSGSDSYDAV
-3480 ESPAVKGYTPTQKT
+3480 ESPTVKGYTPTQKT
-3494 VEAENNVSVN
+3494 VKAENNVSVN

-3518 PTTPEHKP
+3518 P
-3526 SEPDKKP
+3526 
-3533 VTPEHKPSEPDKKP
+3533 
-3547 ATPEQKPSEPDKKPV
+3547 
-3562 TPEHKPSEPDKKPT
+3562 
-3576 TPEHK
+3576 
-3581 PSEPDKKPATP
+3581 ATP
-3592 EHKPSEPDKQ
+3592 EHKPSGPDKK
-3602 PATPEHKP
+3602 PVTPEHKP

-3637 PSEPDKK
+3637 PSEPNKKPATPEHKPSEPDKK
-3644 PQPSVEKPTE
+3644 PATPEHKPSEPDKKPTTPEHKPNEPDKKPATPEHKPSEPDKKPATPEYKPSEPDKKPATPEHKPSEPDKKPVTPEHKPSEPNKKPATSEHKPSEPTKKPTVPEHKPSEPAKKPQASVAKPTE

-3665 AKPAAGQ
+3665 TKPAAGQ
-3672 SSKVETV
+3672 SLKVETV

-3684 TKQVSSANEGTVR
+3684 TKQASSANEGTVR
-3697 VAEQSTTIEKQMPNN
+3697 VAEQSTTIEKQTPNN
-3712 STAQPN
+3712 SAAQPN
-3718 ENKNTL
+3718 ESKNTL

-3730 SANHSLFGGLLIAL
+3730 STNHSLFGELLLAL

>member
-1 MKNKSYFGDRYTRV
+1 
-15 KLYKKGKFW
+15 
-24 VASSLT
+24 
-30 LLSLGIGV
+30 
-38 GGAGIAHAQEVPQT
+38 
-52 SIESAQI
+52 
-59 SSQRLVSESSKASIQ
+59 
-74 TQSSSQLEKVKIQ
+74 
-87 SETKKSAPTVIS
+87 
-99 SSSVKPN
+99 
-106 SSLQQSSSLV
+106 
-116 SAASSTAASSQSLKS
+116 
-131 SSSRVPGST
+131 
-140 VVSSQSLK
+140 
-148 SSSSRVSSS
+148 
-157 AVSSSK
+157 
-163 ASVSLSSKESSQVE
+163 
-177 SSKSSSEVTSS
+177 
-188 LSFKASQSST
+188 
-198 KQNSMTG
+198 MTG
-205 STPSATPLV
+205 STSSATPLV
-214 DGEKGTLSNGPEF
+214 DGEKGTLSNDPEF
-227 PSAVKTTVND
+227 PSAVKMTVND
-237 GQRLSEI
+237 GRRLSEI
-244 NPIIKNHDE
+244 NPVIKNHDE

-285 IDMDDLDARWYIK
+285 IDMDDLDAQWYIK
-298 YETNDGQLINDVIT
+298 YEDNDGQPINDVIT
-312 SEDRWDNGEIYYP
+312 SDDRWDNGEIYYS
-325 YEAGSSV
+325 YENGSKV

-504 VVSSTWPS
+504 VVSSDWPS
-512 SLTFN
+512 SLIFN

-577 GQIISQTPWKNMS
+577 GQIISQTPWKNVS

-671 VIDQLESQ
+671 VINQLESQ
-679 GYKVARNNIPSKG
+679 GYKIARNNIPSKG
-692 LVFNNTGKQNYEVD
+692 LVFNNTGKQNYEID

-729 HYVYADGKTAHA
+729 HYVYADGKAAHA

-774 TFAEVKSPTIS
+774 TFAEVKSPTIN

-799 SSNAEN
+799 SSNANN

-814 DNGGTQTPQSDTKTT
+814 NNGGTQTPQSDTKTT

-864 TAWKAEGSDD
+864 TAWTAEGSDD
-874 FPAYTAPTISGYEPN
+874 FPAYTAPTLSGYEPN

-897 NVQATDAN
+897 DVQATDAN

-920 VVFYDQTTGKNINVV
+920 IVFYDQTTGKDINVV

-965 SDFPK
+965 NDFPK
-970 DGISFEETGSQ
+970 NGISFEETGSQ
-981 QYTIVFAHTIVPVTQ
+981 QYTLVFAHTIVPVTQ

-1004 KYEYSNGT
+1004 KYQYSNGT
-1012 QAADP
+1012 QAAAP

-1035 QATYGEWKPQT
+1035 QATYGDWKPQT
-1046 TNTFS
+1046 TNVFGT
-1051 AVKSPVIYGYTTSHP
+1051 VKSPVIYGYSTSHP

-1073 DGSSPENVQVI
+1073 DGSSPDNVQII

-1105 INKVTVQGDFGT
+1105 INQVTVQGDFGT
-1117 NADYSPDAE
+1117 SSSYSPDAE
-1126 IAALEKQGY
+1126 ISALESRGY

-1147 DKDSKSPIVNYQV
+1147 NKDSKSPIVNYQV
-1160 VLKEQIVNSTE
+1160 VLKEQIVNTTE

-1184 NGKTLA
+1184 TGKTLA

-1214 GNWTPSSSDFPAVAS
+1214 GNWTPSSSDFPEVVS
-1229 PTIMGY
+1229 PTITGY
-1235 TPDKTESTA
+1235 TPDKAESTA

-1254 TPQNDVQTITYT
+1254 TPQNNVQTITYT

-1279 FDPNNPTTP
+1279 FDPSDPTTP
-1288 NYNSTDVL
+1288 NYNSTNVL
-1296 STTTLTGAYGSEAI
+1296 STTTLTGAYGSEAT

-1316 VTEYHNKGYEP
+1316 ITNYHNQGYEP
-1327 VGFHPALPEKGLWF
+1327 VGFHPSLPAKGLWF

-1348 YKFYLI
+1348 FKFYLI
-1354 HQTKQVTQTAH
+1354 HQTKQVAQTAH
-1365 VKYTVRYELGQE
+1365 ATYTVHYELGQT
-1377 PSDGST
+1377 PADGSK

-1390 VQDFTFTRDNTVDEV
+1390 VQNFTFTRDNTVDEV

-1437 TVVASQTITPN
+1437 TVVASQTIAPN

-1470 IEYYDQTTGKVLS
+1470 IEYYDETTGKVLS
-1483 TDTVTGAFGTK
+1483 TDTVTGVFGTK

-1499 AANIRKYLS
+1499 VANIRKYIS

-1536 AFKHQVTTDTV
+1536 TFKHQVTTDTV
-1547 TSNPDKISG
+1547 TNNPDKISG

-1561 TQTINYVYGA
+1561 TQIINYVYGT

-1578 QAAPTKTTKITFTRI
+1578 QAAPTKTTKITFTRT

-1606 AWTSQATG
+1606 TWTSQATG
-1614 YPAVVSPTITGYTP
+1614 YPAVVSPVINGYTP
-1628 SAASSTAVTEKPAA
+1628 SAASSTAITEKPAA
-1642 NATASDISNTQTITY
+1642 NATTSDISNTQMITY

-1683 GAFGSTDKYDPSTL
+1683 GAFGSTDKYDPSAL

-1710 NSVPTNGI
+1710 NGVPTNGI
-1718 QFNQDGKT
+1718 QFNQDGKQ
-1726 LTYNVTFKH
+1726 LTYDVTFKH
-1735 GTTTYGPSSTN
+1735 GTTIYGPASTN
-1746 LPQGVKVATS
+1746 LPQGVKVSTS

-1771 QIVAGTQTAAPTVT
+1771 QIVAGTQTAAPSNTE
-1785 DTAKYERTVTVDNVT
+1785 TAKYERTVTVDNVT

-1807 WKLVSGDATFPA
+1807 WKLVSGIATFPE
-1819 VKSPTITG
+1819 VKSPSITG
-1827 YTANVANEPVM
+1827 YTANVVEEPSM
-1838 NATPDGQ
+1838 SASPDGQ
-1845 THTET
+1845 THIET
-1850 VIYTPNQEKATVTYI
+1850 VVYTPNQEKATITYI
-1865 DDTTGKTLKVDTVT
+1865 DDTTGKTLKTDTTT
-1879 GNFNSDSSYNPQT
+1879 GNFNSDSNYDPQT
-1892 VIDQYQKQGYQ
+1892 VINQYEKQGYQ

-1920 VVQNYEVHLKEG
+1920 VVQNYQVHLKET
-1932 TQDFDPTNNPD
+1932 TQDFDPSNNPD
-1943 NLDLKHTV
+1943 DLDLKHTV
-1951 TQTIHYVYSDGKQAA
+1951 TQTIHYVFSNGKQAA

-1973 TFNRTAVKDEVTGKI
+1973 TFNRTAIRDEVTGKI

-2288 AGQVQHFTITL
+2288 AGQAQHFTITL

-3072 PSVVQQIVF
+3072 PSVVQKITF
-3081 SRSATFDHV
+3081 SRIATFDHV
-3090 TGQITYSKWK
+3090 TGKITYSKWK

-3105 AFSKVISP
+3105 TFNKVVSP
-3113 TIKGYTP
+3113 IIKGYTP
-3120 NKAAIQALK
+3120 NKAVIQALK
-3129 NVAESASNITQ
+3129 NVAEASSNITQ
-3140 VVTYSDNQE
+3140 VVTYSNNQE
-3149 SATITYVDDTTRK
+3149 SATITYVDDTTGK
-3162 AIQTVT
+3162 VIQTVT
-3168 VNGDFGTKADYD
+3168 VNGDYGTKADYD

-3193 QYVGG
+3193 QYVSG

-3224 NNYTPENNPK
+3224 N
-3234 KLDLTKTVTRTINYV
+3234 
-3249 DANGKQMAPSVTQTI
+3249 
-3264 TFTRNATVNEVTGQ
+3264 
-3278 VTYTDWQPSGNDD
+3278 
-3291 YNAVESPA
+3291 
-3299 VKGYTPSTT
+3299 
-3308 QVGAVNNVPATAT
+3308 
-3321 NTVTNVVYTANKE
+3321 
-3334 TATVTYVDET
+3334 
-3344 TGKVLSTATL
+3344 
-3354 TGPYDSTSS
+3354 
-3363 YDPQAVINKYESE
+3363 
-3376 GYQLVSNDYPTNGQI
+3376 
-3391 FGADGVTQ
+3391 
-3399 HFTIK
+3399 
-3404 FTEKTSNYTPEN
+3404 NYTPEN

-3468 WQPSGSDSYNAV
+3468 WQPSGNDDYNAV

-3518 PTTPEHKP
+3518 PATPEHKP

-3547 ATPEQKPSEPDKKPV
+3547 STPEHKPSEPDKKPSTPEHKPSEPDKKSV
-3562 TPEHKPSEPDKKPT
+3562 TPEHKPSEPDKKPAT
-3576 TPEHK
+3576 SEHK

-3592 EHKPSEPDKQ
+3592 EHKPSEPNKK

-3610 SEPDKKP
+3610 GEPDKKP
-3617 ATPEHKPSEPD
+3617 ATPEHKPSEP
-3628 KKPATPEHK
+3628 A
-3637 PSEPDKK
+3637 KK
-3644 PQPSVEKPTE
+3644 PQASVEKPTE

-3672 SSKVETV
+3672 SSKAETV

>member
-1 MKNKSYFGDRYTRV
+1 M
-15 KLYKKGKFW
+15 
-24 VASSLT
+24 
-30 LLSLGIGV
+30 
-38 GGAGIAHAQEVPQT
+38 PQA
-52 SIESAQI
+52 SIESAKI
-59 SSQRLVSESSKASIQ
+59 SSQRLVSENSKASIQ
-74 TQSSSQLEKVKIQ
+74 IQSSSQLEKIKVQ
-87 SETKKSAPTVIS
+87 SETEKSATTEVP

-116 SAASSTAASSQSLKS
+116 SAASSLAVSSQSSKS
-131 SSSRVPGST
+131 SSSHM
-140 VVSSQSLK
+140 
-148 SSSSRVSSS
+148 SSS
-157 AVSSSK
+157 AISSSK
-163 ASVSLSSKESSQVE
+163 ASISLNSKESSQVE

-799 SSNAEN
+799 SGNAEN

-849 TTITFTRTKNADGSY
+849 TTITFTRTKNADGTY

-1807 WKLVSGDATFPA
+1807 WKLVSGDVTFPA

-2288 AGQVQHFTITL
+2288 AGQAQHFTITL

-2310 NPDGLNLTHN
+2310 NPDGLNLTHD

-2340 TTVAFTRTA
+2340 TTIAFTRTA

-2366 TGNDSFPAVASP
+2366 NGNDSFPAVVSP
-2378 TITGYTPDKSSVAA
+2378 QITGYTPDKSSVAA
-2392 VYHLTGQSPNVTTT
+2392 VYHLTGQSPDVTTT
-2406 VTYTANQEKAVVQY
+2406 VTYTADQEKAVVQY

-2429 ATDNLSGTYGT
+2429 ATDNLSGAYGT
-2440 DSTYD
+2440 DSSYQ
-2445 PQSEIKKYE
+2445 PENEIKKYE
-2454 QAGYQFVSSNYPQD
+2454 QAGYQFVSSDYPQD

-2485 KETTTTFTPKNNP
+2485 KETTTTFTPNNNP
-2498 QSLNLADTV
+2498 QSLDLTDTV
-2507 TQTIKYQFT
+2507 IQTIKYQFT
-2516 NGQQAASS
+2516 DGKQAAST

-2558 VTSPTITGYTPS
+2558 VTSPEITGYTPS
-2570 QKQSTAVAVQPGDK
+2570 QKQSSAVAVQPGDK
-2584 DNIQVITYAPNQ
+2584 DNVQVITYAPNQ

-2617 TGAYGTVSDYQP
+2617 SGAYGTVSSYQP

-2637 NEGYILVKNGYPQA
+2637 AEGYVLVKNGYPQG
-2651 GASFNEDGTVNN
+2651 GASFDEDGTVNN
-2663 YNIYLKHK
+2663 YNIYLKHQ
-2671 DDQNPTGL
+2671 DDQNPAGL

-2695 GQQAAPSKTLT
+2695 GKQAAASKVLT

-2711 DAQKDD
+2711 DAQKDA
-2717 VTGEVTYT
+2717 VTGAVTYT
-2725 PWQAVDGTSFSAVKS
+2725 PWQAVDGTSFDAVKS
-2740 PVIAGYTA
+2740 PVITGYTA
-2748 NKPVVQAVNGI
+2748 NKPVVQAVDGV
-2759 SDITPDRTI
+2759 SDKTPDRTI
-2768 TVTYTPNQEQAT
+2768 TVTYTPNQKQAT
-2780 VTFIDDTANKVLSKV
+2780 VTFVDDTANKVISKV

-2825 DDFPTNGIDFDQAG
+2825 DDFPTNGIEFDQAG

-2853 VNTVDNNPDNV
+2853 INTVDNNPDNV
-2864 AELTH
+2864 AGLTH

-2880 NGQTAANSVVQSV
+2880 NGQTAAKSVVQSV
-2893 TFTRTATKDEVTGQI
+2893 TFTRTATKDQVTGQI

-2936 KVVPAVA
+2936 KVVSAVA

-2956 IYTPDQERATV
+2956 IYTPNEEQATV

-2978 SITTLNGAYG
+2978 STTTLSGAYDTD
-2988 SYSDYQP
+2988 SDYQP
-2995 EQTIKRYESKGY
+2995 DQTIKRYESKGY

-3014 PQDGAIFNQAG
+3014 PQDGNIFNQAG
-3025 KVQNFEIHLKH
+3025 KVQHFEIHLKH

-3051 NLQHTVTRTIKY
+3051 NLQHTVTRTINY

-3149 SATITYVDDTTRK
+3149 SATITYVDDTTGK

-3180 ESEVLKNY
+3180 ESAVLKNY

-3193 QYVGG
+3193 QYVSG
-3198 NYPASGITFDVNG
+3198 NYPANGITFDVSG

-3224 NNYTPENNPK
+3224 NNYTP
-3234 KLDLTKTVTRTINYV
+3234 D
-3249 DANGKQMAPSVTQTI
+3249 
-3264 TFTRNATVNEVTGQ
+3264 
-3278 VTYTDWQPSGNDD
+3278 
-3291 YNAVESPA
+3291 
-3299 VKGYTPSTT
+3299 
-3308 QVGAVNNVPATAT
+3308 
-3321 NTVTNVVYTANKE
+3321 
-3334 TATVTYVDET
+3334 
-3344 TGKVLSTATL
+3344 
-3354 TGPYDSTSS
+3354 
-3363 YDPQAVINKYESE
+3363 
-3376 GYQLVSNDYPTNGQI
+3376 
-3391 FGADGVTQ
+3391 
-3399 HFTIK
+3399 
-3404 FTEKTSNYTPEN
+3404 N

-3447 TITFTRSATVNEV
+3447 TITFTRNATVNEV

-3468 WQPSGSDSYNAV
+3468 WQPSGSDSYDAV
-3480 ESPAVKGYTPTQKT
+3480 ESPTVKGYTPTQKT
-3494 VEAENNVSVN
+3494 VKAENNVSVN

-3518 PTTPEHKP
+3518 P
-3526 SEPDKKP
+3526 
-3533 VTPEHKPSEPDKKP
+3533 
-3547 ATPEQKPSEPDKKPV
+3547 
-3562 TPEHKPSEPDKKPT
+3562 
-3576 TPEHK
+3576 
-3581 PSEPDKKPATP
+3581 ATP
-3592 EHKPSEPDKQ
+3592 EHKPSGPDKK
-3602 PATPEHKP
+3602 PVTPEHKP

-3637 PSEPDKK
+3637 PSEPNKKPATPEHKPSEPDKK
-3644 PQPSVEKPTE
+3644 PATPEHKPSEPDKKPTTPEHKPNEPDKKPATPEHKPSEPDKKPATPEYKPSEPDKKPATPEHKPSEPDKKPVTPEHKPSEPNKKPATSEHKPSEPTKKPTVPEHKPSEPAKKPQASVAKPTE

-3665 AKPAAGQ
+3665 TKPAAGQ
-3672 SSKVETV
+3672 SLKVETV

-3684 TKQVSSANEGTVR
+3684 TKQASSANDGTVR
-3697 VAEQSTTIEKQMPNN
+3697 VAEQSTTIEKQTPNN
-3712 STAQPN
+3712 SAAQPN
-3718 ENKNTL
+3718 ESKNTL

-3730 SANHSLFGGLLIAL
+3730 STNHSLFGELLLAL